1 MAPCLL
7 QAAFLQGMHNFL
19 GPPQATSWES
29 PDFPVSM
36 TVRGIWEQR
45 LPALSRCSGDKRR
58 VTVGDVLGEENM

>member
-36 TVRGIWEQR
+36 TVWGIWEQR
-45 LPALSRCSGDKRR
+45 LLPCLAALVMR
-58 VTVGDVLGEENM
+58 GE